1 MAKNPTVDA
10 RQVVNPWHPAD
21 SGLLRGKSGWGM
33 GDNEALAYPAAVT
46 LGYCR
51 VNDKYKDFAYC
62 FHSLKKIKTVTQS
75 ILWNGGSFKIYT

>member
-1 MAKNPTVDA
+1 
-10 RQVVNPWHPAD
+10 
-21 SGLLRGKSGWGM
+21 M

-62 FHSLKKIKTVTQS
+62 FHSLKKIKTGNSKHSVKWRKLQDLH
-75 ILWNGGSFKIYT
+75 IKVQ

>member
-1 MAKNPTVDA
+1 
-10 RQVVNPWHPAD
+10 
-21 SGLLRGKSGWGM
+21 M

-75 ILWNGGSFKIYT
+75 IL